1 MKKVLKESLYWFL
14 PLFVFSFFM
23 LALSVIKED
32 FRYAHTSHMS
42 WKSPYNWLP
51 DFTIRKFSNYL
62 IYLSDS
68 RQEFLPKINFYVSEK
83 SDKTLLSK
91 VPLSTK
97 FWQQAKIFSSKDNK
111 IKNIQYRYRGDNPD
125 NWFFEKKSIR
135 MKYQKR
141 EMIGRQRY
149 FEYWPLDVKILF
161 STNLAL
167 KTDNYA
173 SSIRLVELYVND
185 KSKGVFMELEKLDE
199 SFLRRKNFMP
209 VNLYKGENYNA
220 ETKIGLDSNLY
231 NNPGLWSK
239 TSYFNQRLLDD
250 KSDLEDFFKIISKSF
265 NNKDEYS
272 NFLTYIDLDLWSRY
286 CAYLIISQN
295 YHHTSWHNARLVLD
309 PWNGF
314 VSPIITDPDIY
325 DYDIYDYTEEEN
337 SVFNL
342 DHSINDMT
350 KLLNL
355 NPEFLDR
362 KYYFVN
368 NFLKDEDLINKSIKE
383 FEEKED
389 LLLGSLKRDPGL
401 SHSRP
406 PTKLSYKDFVKH
418 INEVKSEL
426 LSINNSLIKKI
437 ESKPKLSWKGKEG
450 KFSLNIKSEIP
461 ASKIKFYFNDNS
473 VEWISFDENYN
484 GVADSSEIKYFKNKE
499 NFIEADVDLYANR
512 AIYSKTKK
520 FRDSTVLPSITKFDV
535 ITSNG
540 KNPIFIKASNKF
552 SNVEFSIKKDEKEGA
567 QTNLLN
573 KVLHKS
579 IFLKNNSLK
588 IFSGEV
594 VIDKPI
600 EIYEKVKILPGTV
613 FKMKKNASLIF
624 KNRVFAEGT
633 ESEKIKFITE
643 KKSNEPWG
651 TIALVGKGASGSKFD
666 NIEFDGGSGLK
677 HKQFQFTSMFSLHN
691 TENIEIK
698 NCIFKNN
705 HFYDDTVHV
714 VYSKK
719 ISFNNIIF
727 DNAFG
732 DALDV
737 DISQDVQITD
747 SEFTN
752 SKNDGIDLMQSTSTI
767 RNNFISNSKDKGI
780 SVGEGSNVHIEK
792 NTIFKN
798 DIGVA
803 VKDGSEA
810 KIIASSFSNNNYEIS
825 AYKKNWRYGSGGFV
839 DIKKSEFK
847 GENIRFKTLNRSS
860 INIQDSSFEG
870 KKIIEGNNIIIN

>member
-14 PLFVFSFFM
+14 PLFVFAFFM
-23 LALSVIKED
+23 FAISIIKED

-42 WKSPYNWLP
+42 WKSPYNWVP
-51 DFTIRKFSNYL
+51 DFTVRKFNNYL
-62 IYLSDS
+62 TYLTDS
-68 RQEFLPKINFYVSEK
+68 RKEFLPKINFYISEK

-97 FWQQAKIFSSKDNK
+97 FWQQAKIFSNK
-111 IKNIQYRYRGDNPD
+111 NNKVQNIQYRYRGDNPD

-135 MKYQKR
+135 MKYRKN
-141 EMIGRQRY
+141 EMIGQQRY
-149 FEYWPLDVKILF
+149 FEYWPLDVEILF
-161 STNLAL
+161 STDLAL
-167 KTDNYA
+167 KTNNHV
-173 SSIRLVELYVND
+173 SNIRLVELYVND

-220 ETKIGLDSNLY
+220 ETKIGLDGNLY

-239 TSYFNQRLLDD
+239 TSYFNQRALDD
-250 KSDLEDFFKIISKSF
+250 KSDLEDLFKIINKSF

-272 NFLTYIDLDLWSRY
+272 NFLTYIDFDLWSRY
-286 CAYLIISQN
+286 CAYLVISQN

-314 VSPIITDPDIY
+314 ASPIITDPSMY
-325 DYDIYDYTEEEN
+325 NYSKN
-337 SVFNL
+337 KKSVFNL
-342 DHSINDMT
+342 DHSVNDMT

-368 NFLKDEDLINKSIKE
+368 NFLKDKDLINKSIKE
-383 FEEKED
+383 FEEKES
-389 LLLGSLKRDPGL
+389 LLLSSLKRDPGL
-401 SHSRP
+401 SSPRS
-406 PTKLSYKDFVKH
+406 PTKLSYKEFVKH
-418 INEVKSEL
+418 IEEIKSRL
-426 LSINNSLIKKI
+426 LLINNGLIKKI
-437 ESKPKLSWKGKEG
+437 ESKPKLSWKTKEG

-461 ASKIKFYFNDNS
+461 ASKIKFYFNDSS
-473 VEWISFDENYN
+473 VEWILFDENYN

-512 AIYSKTKK
+512 EIYSKTKK
-520 FRDSTVLPSITKFDV
+520 FRNSTVLPSITKFDV

-540 KNPIFIKASNKF
+540 KNPISIKALNKF
-552 SNVEFSIKKDEKEGA
+552 SNVEFLIKKDEKEGA
-567 QTNLLN
+567 QTNLHN
-573 KVLHKS
+573 KILHKNTFS
-579 IFLKNNSLK
+579 KDGSLK
-588 IFSGEV
+588 IFSGEII
-594 VIDKPI
+594 IDKPI
-600 EIYEKVKILPGTV
+600 EIYQEVKILPGTV

-624 KNRVFAEGT
+624 KNKVFAKGT
-633 ESEKIKFITE
+633 SSEKIRFINE
-643 KKSNEPWG
+643 KKSKPWG
-651 TIALVGKGASGSKFD
+651 TVALVGKGTSGSQFD

-677 HKQFQFTSMFSLHN
+677 HKQFQFTSMFSIHD

-705 HFYDDTVHV
+705 YFYDDIVHV

-737 DISQDVQITD
+737 DISQDVQIID

-752 SKNDGIDLMQSTSTI
+752 SNNDGIDLMQSTSVI
-767 RNNFISNSKDKGI
+767 RNNFIANSKDKGI

-792 NTIFKN
+792 NQIFKN
-798 DIGVA
+798 DVGIA
-803 VKDGSEA
+803 VKDGSRA
-810 KIIASSFSNNNYEIS
+810 KIINSSFSQNNYEVS

-839 DIKKSEFK
+839 DIKQSKFE
-847 GENIRFKTLNRSS
+847 GENIRFQTLNRSS
-860 INIQDSSFEG
+860 INIQDSLFKG
-870 KKIIEGNNIIIN
+870 KKIIEGNNININ